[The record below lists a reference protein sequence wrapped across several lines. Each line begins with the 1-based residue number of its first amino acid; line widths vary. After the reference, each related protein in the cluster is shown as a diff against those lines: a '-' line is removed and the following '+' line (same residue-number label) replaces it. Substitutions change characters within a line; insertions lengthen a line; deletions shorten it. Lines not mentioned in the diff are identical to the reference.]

1 MAGRQGKIAAKGGLG
16 GKPMNQWSLRARRM
30 ALPALAVLL
39 LASCS
44 GKGLKLGQP
53 DMASAYNEF
62 NAYLDRCTTMYG
74 VDPRR
79 PSALGPFELAP
90 NEREWRTCA
99 HEGIKTILIP
109 ASNSPDMY
117 WQWIAQDQLMTDLI
131 AQQQMTRQQRDQRLL
146 AIQKQI
152 AASEK
157 EDTTTASQGNLELT
171 RGTIGVLQGY

>member
-1 MAGRQGKIAAKGGLG
+1 
-16 GKPMNQWSLRARRM
+16 MNQWCVAGRRI
-30 ALPALAVLL
+30 ALAALAVLL
-39 LASCS
+39 LAACS

-53 DMASAYNEF
+53 DMANAYKEF
-62 NAYLDRCTTMYG
+62 NAYLDRCTAMYG

-79 PSALGPFELAP
+79 PSSLGPFELAP

-109 ASNSPDMY
+109 ESKSPDMY

-131 AQQQMTRQQRDQRLL
+131 EKQQMTRAQRDERLL

-157 EDTTTASQGNLELT
+157 EDTTTATQGNLELT
-171 RGTIGVLQGY
+171 RGTIGILHGY